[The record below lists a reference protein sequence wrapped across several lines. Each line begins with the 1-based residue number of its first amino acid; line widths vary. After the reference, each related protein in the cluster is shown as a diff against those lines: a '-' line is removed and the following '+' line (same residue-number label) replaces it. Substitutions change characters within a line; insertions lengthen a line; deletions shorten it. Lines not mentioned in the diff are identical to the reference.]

1 MPKAKLS
8 WSEAVRALQGQD
20 QQGQSWRYDPADLAQ
35 LLRRDVAQQAGSAE
49 PERQAYWA
57 AVQASLEAASPATGR
72 THSVRQVWWPLGVA
86 AGAVLT
92 LRLLPAMRLYRR

>member
-1 MPKAKLS
+1 MPKPKFS
-8 WSEAVRALQGQD
+8 WSDAVEALQSQD
-20 QQGQSWRYDPADLAQ
+20 QQGQPWRYDPTDLTR

-72 THSVRQVWWPLGVA
+72 TTSVRRGWWPLGVA

-92 LRLLPAMRLYRR
+92 LRLLPAVRLYRR